1 MSAVYML
8 RAYRDIFQGTA
19 STGLFMNDPSLSQ
32 RLPLILLAAALLV
45 AGCCPWL
52 LLDLLKTAP

>member
-1 MSAVYML
+1 
-8 RAYRDIFQGTA
+8 
-19 STGLFMNDPSLSQ
+19 MNDPSLSQ